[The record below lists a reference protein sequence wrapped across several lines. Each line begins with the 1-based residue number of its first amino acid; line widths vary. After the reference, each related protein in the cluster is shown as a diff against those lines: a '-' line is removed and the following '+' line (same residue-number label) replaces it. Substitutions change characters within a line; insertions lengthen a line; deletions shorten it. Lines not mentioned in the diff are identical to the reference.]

1 MAVVAGALRHAVAGR
16 GTTLFVV
23 AEPGLGKTTVLTAA
37 RALADTEPLGAALR
51 AVSISE
57 VESVLPF
64 GMLARLLGPLDAPE
78 DPIAPCRRHTLGS
91 RHEPG
96 SRDEP
101 DSRDE
106 PGSRHTLGSR
116 HKPGSRDAIS
126 SSEALARQYTAL
138 VEWLEHAARG
148 PLVLLVDDMHWA
160 DRDSLGL
167 LGLLC
172 RRVADLPVVLLATLR
187 PWPAA
192 ALDQAREL
200 AGRGVATVLELQPL
214 SDGAARTLLLQHAGG
229 PIPDATAQQALRMCA
244 GNPLLLAETAGAWA
258 RGQDVLDGDA
268 STLAARVLLPRFAGV
283 GAAGLAL
290 ARAASVLGTRFR
302 SPVAADIS
310 GLDDPEVLDGLDAL
324 CRAGLVRGRHD
335 GEDEFVHPLFRKA
348 LYEDMPIPVRRELH
362 ARAFRALR
370 ASAVAPAE
378 SAAHGV
384 RAGLTGDPLLAATL
398 LDAGRAAL
406 AAGAAATAAEHFAHA
421 VAVAGNDAPV
431 AAHIELGEANLMAGR
446 IDAAAQ
452 GLGTLLARPALTDP
466 ERVGVLRL
474 LAQVQLLGIDHEQA
488 DRTAR
493 TASDVAARFDP
504 VLACD
509 IVLDTTFMGWLFVGP
524 RRARAVTR
532 RVLDTIATSSLG
544 DERLRVSAMTA
555 DAMLGYMLG
564 DPSGLDTMA
573 DLARA
578 ADAAGQ
584 FGPDRAPWTWDVRF
598 AYVNLAKLAER
609 FDDDEA
615 GYSRLATA
623 ACEHGSTLAQHAYA
637 ITRADSL
644 WRLGRLQESYDL
656 LARTKDLMD
665 LVPML
670 APFACV
676 GLAHVTHEM
685 GLQEESAMWRERLH
699 RLMAGVG
706 ESPYLRLWLLLI
718 ACHEH
723 LAHGSPADAA
733 ADATQAMAVAADSGL
748 LEPCIVPWHGAAIEA
763 MSVAGD
769 LDHAE
774 ELACDLLARCQPL
787 PCHAPRAVA
796 LAGKATIAWRRG
808 QVDEAESL
816 YEAALAHNAQ
826 VPMPLAEAETLL
838 LQGRFLRR
846 CGRTGPA
853 GTALQ
858 RALDL
863 VKPAGA
869 ARLQAIAVREL
880 AAAGVRRR
888 RRAPSE
894 PTEQER
900 RVAVL
905 AAQGLTNK
913 EIAQH
918 LYVSAK
924 TVDHHLSRVYAK
936 LGISSR
942 RQLILARDRL
952 GSTSL
957 AAAPSAPPGSAAADH
972 TTTSDG

>member
-1 MAVVAGALRHAVAGR
+1 MAAVADALRCATAGR
-16 GTTLFVV
+16 GTTVFVV
-23 AEPGLGKTTVLTAA
+23 AEPGLGKTTVLEAA
-37 RALADTEPLGAALR
+37 RALTAESPRGATLR
-51 AVSISE
+51 DISVSE

-64 GMLARLLGPLDAPE
+64 GMLTRLLAPLDASP
-78 DPIAPCRRHTLGS
+78 L
-91 RHEPG
+91 
-96 SRDEP
+96 P
-101 DSRDE
+101 DSRDQ
-106 PGSRHTLGSR
+106 PDGHDQ
-116 HKPGSRDAIS
+116 PS
-126 SSEALARQYTAL
+126 SSEALARRYTAL
-138 VEWLEHAARG
+138 VEWLDRAARD
-148 PLVLLVDDMHWA
+148 PLVLLVDDLHWA
-160 DRDSLGL
+160 DRDSIGL

-172 RRVADLPVVLLATLR
+172 RRVADLPVMLLATLR

-192 ALDQAREL
+192 ALAQARGL
-200 AGRGVATVLELQPL
+200 AGDGAATMLELQPL
-214 SDGAARTLLLQHAGG
+214 TDGAARTLLLQHAGG
-229 PIPDATAQQALRMCA
+229 PVPDSATEQALRMCA
-244 GNPLLLAETAGAWA
+244 GNPLLLAETAAAWA

-302 SPVAADIS
+302 SPVAAEIS
-310 GLDDPEVLDGLDAL
+310 GLGDPEVLNGLDAL
-324 CRAGLVRGRHD
+324 CRAGLVRGRND
-335 GEDEFVHPLFRKA
+335 GEDEFIHPLFRKA
-348 LYEDMPIPVRRELH
+348 LYDDIPVPVRRELH

-384 RAGLTGDPLLAATL
+384 QAGLTGDPLLVATL

-421 VAVAGNDAPV
+421 VAVAGSDAPV
-431 AAHIELGEANLMAGR
+431 AVHIELGQANLMAGR
-446 IDAAAQ
+446 IDTAAQ
-452 GLGTLLARPALTDP
+452 GLGGLLARPALTDP

-474 LAQVQLLGIDHEQA
+474 LAQVQLLGTDHEQA

-509 IVLDTTFMGWLFVGP
+509 ILLDTTFMGWLFVGP
-524 RRARAVTR
+524 RRARAVTL
-532 RVLDTIATSSLG
+532 RVLDTIAAASLD

-555 DAMLGYMLG
+555 DAMLRYMLG
-564 DPSGLDTMA
+564 DPTGLDTMA
-573 DLARA
+573 DLARR

-598 AYVNLAKLAER
+598 GYVNLAKLAER

-615 GYSRLATA
+615 GYNRLAAA

-644 WRLGRLQESYDL
+644 WRLGRLQESYEL
-656 LARTKDLMD
+656 LARTKDLMA
-665 LVPML
+665 LVPTL
-670 APFACV
+670 APFASV

-685 GLQEESAMWRERLH
+685 GLQAESAMWRERLLS
-699 RLMAGVG
+699 LMAGVG

-723 LAHGSPADAA
+723 LAQGRPADAA
-733 ADATQAMAVAADSGL
+733 ADATRAMAISASSGL

-763 MSVAGD
+763 LNMVGE
-769 LDHAE
+769 LDRAE

-787 PCHAPRAVA
+787 PCCAPRAVA
-796 LAGKATIAWRRG
+796 LAGKATVAWRRG
-808 QVDEAESL
+808 MTDEAEAL
-816 YEAALAHNAQ
+816 YEAALAQNAK

-846 CGRTGPA
+846 CGRAGPA
-853 GTALQ
+853 RAAIQ

-863 VKPAGA
+863 VEPVGA
-869 ARLQAIAVREL
+869 VRLQAIAVREL
-880 AAAGVRRR
+880 AAAGGRRR
-888 RRAPSE
+888 RLAASE
-894 PTEQER
+894 PTVQEQ

-952 GSTSL
+952 GD
-957 AAAPSAPPGSAAADH
+957 AAPVLGQSASPGSEAATRQTAID
-972 TTTSDG
+972 D